1 MPKTLTRER
10 SCPTISASI
19 SYLILQGWDMRFP
32 IRSVLPG
39 VVTAALLAAGTTA
52 CTYKNSG
59 ASSGGQAAPAA
70 RTGSGA
76 DLVDGS
82 GTKVALVPGGAHPY
96 FQPWKTAGATA
107 KKTYGLGSVAFDETA
122 EWDQQKQN
130 NLLSTLAARGYNAF
144 GVFGVSPTDI
154 NTTFADLKSQG
165 FPVAS
170 LGSCP
175 AGDKDEADFCLST
188 DVELAAYKAAKAAI
202 EAMGGRGTLVH
213 LTGNNVDANTQLRI
227 KGVTRAVRESGGKV
241 RLLQTIT
248 DIDTDLQTAQ
258 KAVSDLMA
266 AKGDQITGIVA
277 TAYNPAVAA
286 ADVVRTSGSKAKVIA
301 IDDDAKILS
310 AIEQGTVTATVVQ
323 NPVGQAEIGTW
334 ALALLQTKQC
344 TVRDPGVEVD
354 SGSFVVNKATVS
366 GYDKARQAKTAQ
378 LKKQFADKILS
389 CG

>member
-1 MPKTLTRER
+1 MHFAT
-10 SCPTISASI
+10 
-19 SYLILQGWDMRFP
+19 
-32 IRSVLPG
+32 RSVLPG
-39 VVTAALLAAGTTA
+39 VLTAALLATGATA
-52 CTYKNSG
+52 CTYRN
-59 ASSGGQAAPAA
+59 APLPAAGQASAA
-70 RTGSGA
+70 RHTGAGA
-76 DLVDGS
+76 ELVDGA
-82 GTKVALVPGGAHPY
+82 GARVALVPGGAHPY
-96 FQPWKTAGATA
+96 FRPWRTAGATVQ
-107 KKTYGLGSVAFDETA
+107 KTYKLGAVTFDETA

-144 GVFGVSPTDI
+144 GIFGVSPTDI

-175 AGDKDEADFCLST
+175 AGSTDEADFCLST
-188 DVELAAYKAAKAAI
+188 NVELAAYKAAKAAI
-202 EAMGGRGTLVH
+202 TAMGGKGTLVH

-227 KGVTRAVRESGGKV
+227 KGVARAVRESGGKV
-241 RLLQTIT
+241 GLLQTVT
-248 DIDTDLQTAQ
+248 DIDTDLGTAQ

-266 AKGDQITGIVA
+266 AKGGRITGIVA

-286 ADVVRTSGSKAKVIA
+286 ADAVRSSGSKAKVIA

-310 AIEQGTVTATVVQ
+310 GIRQGTVTATVVQ

-354 SGSFVVNKATVS
+354 SGSFVVTRANVAD
-366 GYDKARQAKTAQ
+366 YDTARQARTARLKTE
-378 LKKQFADKILS
+378 FADTYLS

>member
-1 MPKTLTRER
+1 MHF
-10 SCPTISASI
+10 PT
-19 SYLILQGWDMRFP
+19 
-32 IRSVLPG
+32 RSVLPG
-39 VVTAALLAAGTTA
+39 LLTAALLAAGTAA
-52 CTYKNSG
+52 CTYRNATG
-59 ASSGGQAAPAA
+59 PAA
-70 RTGSGA
+70 GGATTAQRTGSGA
-76 DLVDGS
+76 ELADGS
-82 GTKVALVPGGAHPY
+82 RTEVALVPGGAHPY
-96 FQPWKTAGATA
+96 FQPWKTAGAAA
-107 KKTYGLGSVAFDETA
+107 KKTYGLGSVTFDETA

-175 AGDKDEADFCLST
+175 AGGTDEADFCLST
-188 DVELAAYKAAKAAI
+188 NVELAAYKAAKAAI
-202 EAMGGRGTLVH
+202 EAMGGKGTLVH

-241 RLLQTIT
+241 RLLQTVT
-248 DIDTDLQTAQ
+248 DIDTDLGTAQ

-266 AKGDQITGIVA
+266 AKGDRITGIVA

-286 ADVVRTSGSKAKVIA
+286 ADAVRSSGSKAKVIA

-310 AIEQGTVTATVVQ
+310 GIRQGTVTATVVQ
-323 NPVGQAEIGTW
+323 NPVGQAEIGVW

-354 SGSFVVNKATVS
+354 SGSFVVDKANVAD
-366 GYDKARQAKTAQ
+366 YDKARQAKTAQ
-378 LKKQFADKILS
+378 LKQEFADRILA

>member
-1 MPKTLTRER
+1 
-10 SCPTISASI
+10 
-19 SYLILQGWDMRFP
+19 MRFP
-32 IRSVLPG
+32 TRSVLPG
-39 VVTAALLAAGTTA
+39 VLAVTLLAAGSAA
-52 CTYKNSG
+52 CTYRNAPG
-59 ASSGGQAAPAA
+59 PAAGQASAA
-70 RTGSGA
+70 RRTGGGA
-76 DLVDGS
+76 DLADGS
-82 GTKVALVPGGAHPY
+82 KTKVALVPGGAHPY
-96 FQPWKTAGATA
+96 FQPWKTAGAAA
-107 KKTYGLGSVAFDETA
+107 KKAYGLGDVTFDETA

-144 GVFGVSPTDI
+144 GIFGVSPTDI

-175 AGDKDEADFCLST
+175 AGSTDQADFCLST

-202 EAMGGRGTLVH
+202 DAMGGKGTLVH

-227 KGVTRAVRESGGKV
+227 KGVARAVKESDGKV

-258 KAVSDLMA
+258 KAVSDLLA
-266 AKGDQITGIVA
+266 AKGSQITGIVA

-286 ADVVRTSGSKAKVIA
+286 ADAVKSSGSKAKVIA

-310 AIEQGTVTATVVQ
+310 GIKQGTVTATVVQ

-344 TVRDPGVEVD
+344 TVRDPGVKVD
-354 SGSFVVNKATVS
+354 SGSFVVTKANVD
-366 GYDKARQAKTAQ
+366 GYDKARQAKTAE
-378 LKKQFADKILS
+378 LKTEFADKYLS

>member
-1 MPKTLTRER
+1 
-10 SCPTISASI
+10 
-19 SYLILQGWDMRFP
+19 MRFP
-32 IRSVLPG
+32 TRSVLSG
-39 VVTAALLAAGTTA
+39 VVAVMVLAAGTA
-52 CTYKNSG
+52 GCTIKNSG
-59 ASSGGQAAPAA
+59 ASSGGQAPAA
-70 RTGSGA
+70 ARSGGGA
-76 DLVDGS
+76 QLVDGS
-82 GTKVALVPGGAHPY
+82 KTRVALVPGGAHPY
-96 FQPWKTAGATA
+96 FQPWKAAGATA
-107 KKTYGLGSVAFDETA
+107 RKTYRLGAVTYDETA

-154 NTTFADLKSQG
+154 NTTFQDLKSSG
-165 FPVAS
+165 FAVAS

-175 AGDKDEADFCLST
+175 AGSRDEADFCLST
-188 DVELAAYKAAKAAI
+188 DVELAAYKATKTAI
-202 EAMGGRGTLVH
+202 DAMGGHGTLVH

-227 KGVTRAVRESGGKV
+227 KGVKRAVKESGDKV
-241 RLLQTIT
+241 KLLQTIT
-248 DIDTDLQTAQ
+248 DIDTDLGTAQ

-266 AKGDQITGIVA
+266 AKGNQVQGIVA

-286 ADVVRTSGSKAKVIA
+286 ADAVRSSGSHAKVIA

-310 AIEQGTVTATVVQ
+310 GIRQGTVTATVVQ

-344 TVRDPGVEVD
+344 TVRTPGVAVD
-354 SGSFVVNKATVS
+354 SGSFVVDKANVS

-378 LKKQFADKILS
+378 LKKQFADEILS

>member
-1 MPKTLTRER
+1 
-10 SCPTISASI
+10 
-19 SYLILQGWDMRFP
+19 MRFP
-32 IRSVLPG
+32 TRSVLPG
-39 VVTAALLAAGTTA
+39 VVAVVLLATGTAA
-52 CTYKNSG
+52 CTYRNSG
-59 ASSGGQAAPAA
+59 ASSGSQAAPTA
-70 RTGSGA
+70 RTGGGGA

-96 FQPWKTAGATA
+96 FQPWKTAGAAA
-107 KKTYGLGSVAFDETA
+107 KKTYGLGAVAFDETA

-154 NTTFADLKSQG
+154 NSTFADLKSQG

-188 DVELAAYKAAKAAI
+188 DVQLAAYKAAKAAI
-202 EAMGGRGTLVH
+202 TAMGGRGTLVH

-227 KGVTRAVRESGGKV
+227 KGVAQAVKETGGKV
-241 RLLQTIT
+241 KLLQTIT

-266 AKGDQITGIVA
+266 AKGGQITGIVA

-286 ADVVRTSGSKAKVIA
+286 ADVVKSSGSKAKVIA

-310 AIEQGTVTATVVQ
+310 GIRQGTVTATVVQ
-323 NPVGQAEIGTW
+323 NPAGQAEIGTW

-344 TVRDPGVEVD
+344 TVRSPGVEVD
-354 SGSFVVNKATVS
+354 SGSFVVTKANVA

-378 LKKQFADKILS
+378 LKQEFADKILS

>member
-1 MPKTLTRER
+1 
-10 SCPTISASI
+10 
-19 SYLILQGWDMRFP
+19 MRFP
-32 IRSVLPG
+32 TRSFLPG
-39 VVTAALLAAGTTA
+39 VLTAALLAAGTAA
-52 CTYKNSG
+52 CTYRNAPG
-59 ASSGGQAAPAA
+59 PAAGQAAGAQ
-70 RTGSGA
+70 RTGGGA
-76 DLVDGS
+76 QLADGS
-82 GTKVALVPGGAHPY
+82 RTEVALVPGGAHPY
-96 FQPWKTAGATA
+96 FQPWKAAGAAA
-107 KKTYGLGSVAFDETA
+107 KKTYGLGAVTFDETA

-175 AGDKDEADFCLST
+175 AGGTDKADFCLST
-188 DVELAAYKAAKAAI
+188 NVELAAYKAAKAAI
-202 EAMGGRGTLVH
+202 EAMGGKGTLVH

-227 KGVTRAVRESGGKV
+227 KGVARAVNETGGKV
-241 RLLQTIT
+241 RLLQTVT

-266 AKGDQITGIVA
+266 AKGARITGIVA

-286 ADVVRTSGSKAKVIA
+286 ADAVRSSGSKAKVIA

-310 AIEQGTVTATVVQ
+310 AIRQGTVTATVVQ
-323 NPVGQAEIGTW
+323 NPVGQAQIGIW

-344 TVRDPGVEVD
+344 TVREPGVEVD
-354 SGSFVVNKATVS
+354 SGSFVVSKANVAD
-366 GYDKARQAKTAQ
+366 YDKTRQAKTAQ
-378 LKKQFADKILS
+378 LKREFADRILA